1 MVGILCANNT
11 VHENA
16 GDHFAMVGIL
26 CVNDIGH
33 ENSGD
38 DFVMVGILCVNN
50 VFMNTKVIIF
60 AISWFPIN
68 LINLLADCIE
78 LGGAFTFSKS
88 S

>member
-1 MVGILCANNT
+1 MLI
-11 VHENA
+11 
-16 GDHFAMVGIL
+16 AMVGIL
-26 CVNDIGH
+26 CVNNIVH
-33 ENSGD
+33 ENQVIILPWLVF
-38 DFVMVGILCVNN
+38 FVLIILFLNIQ
-50 VFMNTKVIIF
+50 VIIF